1 VSFRDLPAAS
11 LRIDGRMSGLR
22 VYDASRFLARARGL
36 LGRDRLHPHEAL
48 WIRPCGSVHTVGMRY
63 ALDLVFIDFEQRVL
77 SVKQHVEPLRFAGH
91 VRARSTIEL
100 LAGTAALVSIAPG
113 AKLEKVV
120 LS

>member
-1 VSFRDLPAAS
+1 MSFRDLPAAS
-11 LRIDGRMSGLR
+11 LQIDGRMTFLR

-63 ALDLVFIDFEQRVL
+63 ALDLVFVDAEQRVL
-77 SVKQHVEPLRFAGH
+77 AIKQHVEPRRFVGH

-100 LAGTAALVSIAPG
+100 LAGIAAQLSIAPG
-113 AKLEKVV
+113 AKLERVV